1 MMLKCFFCC
10 NIALEVVCQTTKKRK
25 VVGILHTA
33 ASNTNRIFTDVGNCD
48 TDLRYQTHFL

>member
-1 MMLKCFFCC
+1 MMLKWFFCC

-33 ASNTNRIFTDVGNCD
+33 ASNTNRIFTDVGNYD